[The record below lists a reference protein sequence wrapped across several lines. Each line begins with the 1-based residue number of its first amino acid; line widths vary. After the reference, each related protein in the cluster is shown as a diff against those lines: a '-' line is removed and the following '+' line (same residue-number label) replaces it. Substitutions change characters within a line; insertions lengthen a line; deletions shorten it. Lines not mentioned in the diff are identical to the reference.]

1 MILNFFS
8 RLFPELYKAVKR
20 DIPSING
27 TLNNAFVTYE
37 EGNLQI
43 TLNNGGKSL
52 LDAKGFDKA
61 LKRLVAEEF
70 SLEINIIY
78 TGTLEVDGQSEE
90 YMQAMK
96 NAAEKSKDKRLKK
109 ACTILL
115 AMRLLQKL

>member
-1 MILNFFS
+1 M
-8 RLFPELYKAVKR
+8 
-20 DIPSING
+20 
-27 TLNNAFVTYE
+27 
-37 EGNLQI
+37 QI

-109 ACTILL
+109 ACTILR